1 MKVYLDGQIMDAA
14 DAKISVLDHGLL
26 YGDGVF
32 EGIRIYNG
40 KVFKLR
46 EHVERLYASAK
57 AILLTIPMTQTDMEK
72 AILETVAA
80 TGQRDGYI
88 RPIVTRGV
96 GCLGIDPASCE
107 KPSIIIIVGD
117 IRLYPAEYYEQGM
130 DIVTVPTR
138 RIPSDSLDPRIKS
151 LNYLNNIMAKLEAR
165 RAGCLE
171 AIMLNHEG
179 FVAECSA
186 DNLGIIRKGVL
197 SIPSA
202 HNGALDGITMNTVME
217 LAGKLNISRQTA
229 SLTRYDLYNADE
241 CFLTGTGAEI
251 MPVTKID
258 GRVIGEGGPGPIT
271 AQLRAAFTQLVSGHG
286 E

>member
-1 MKVYLDGQIMDAA
+1 MDAA

-57 AILLTIPMTQTDMEK
+57 AILLTIPMAPADMEK
-72 AILETVAA
+72 AILDTVAA

-96 GCLGIDPASCE
+96 GCLGIDPVSCE
-107 KPSIIIIVGD
+107 RPSVIIIVGD

-186 DNLGIIRKGVL
+186 DNLGIIRNGAL
-197 SIPSA
+197 SVPSA
-202 HNGALDGITMNTVME
+202 HNGALDGITMKTVME
-217 LAGKLNISRQTA
+217 LAASLNIPHQAA

-258 GRVIGEGGPGPIT
+258 GRVIGEGKPGPIT
-271 AQLRAAFTQLVSGHG
+271 AQLRAAFTRLVSGHG